1 VSSAPGYRDIAPD
14 EARGLV
20 EAGEVVVLDV
30 RTPEEY
36 RALGHIPG
44 SMLLPLD
51 WIACA
56 PATLPPDGKP
66 ILVCCEHGVRSAR
79 ASALLA
85 RAGFGDVRNLRG
97 GMAAWAGARQHRD
110 GDPFRPLGPS
120 PWLVRNA
127 DLLPRGGEV
136 LDVACGGGRNALLLA
151 AAGFRVRGV
160 DVDGARIDRLAST
173 AARLELPLEAE
184 LLDLERDP
192 PDLGKGRFDV
202 VLVFDY
208 LHRPLFPALT
218 AALRPGGVMLYET
231 FTTSQAGR
239 GGPTS
244 PDHLLRPGE
253 LAGLVSPLRVVR
265 SREGEHE
272 GRFVA
277 GVAARR
283 EP

>member
-1 VSSAPGYRDIAPD
+1 MSSAPGYREIAPD
-14 EARGLV
+14 DARDLV
-20 EAGEVVVLDV
+20 EAREVVVLDV

-56 PATLPPDGKP
+56 PATLPRDGRP
-66 ILVCCEHGVRSAR
+66 LLVCCEHGVRSAR

-97 GMAAWAGARQHRD
+97 GMAAWGGPREHAA
-110 GDPFRPLGPS
+110 GDPFNPLGPS

-127 DLLPRGGEV
+127 DLLPRGGDV

-151 AAGFRVRGV
+151 SAGFRVRGV
-160 DVDGARIDRLAST
+160 DADEARITQLAST
-173 AARLELPLEAE
+173 AARLGLSLEAE
-184 LLDLERDP
+184 VLDLERDRP
-192 PDLGKGRFDV
+192 ELGEGRFDV
-202 VLVFDY
+202 VLGFHY

-218 AALRPGGVMLYET
+218 AALRPGGVLLYET
-231 FTTSQAGR
+231 FTTAQAGR

-265 SREGEHE
+265 SREGEYE
-272 GRFVA
+272 GRSVA